1 MTSISVTASVGYTRL
16 GAATTASEK
25 RTQVLAANART
36 GVGESGG
43 AGAAQSASSD
53 SSAVILDLSVTA
65 QVTLSQVTG
74 PQATTATSSDPADSY
89 YEQFFPTRDGF
100 SSSALAAA
108 VSDPGAE
115 SFSSGKTLD
124 EVAAS
129 ARASMDANYSA
140 MAAGGKPFDY
150 NSNEGDDWYSLMGNL
165 DRRALYA
172 VSSNQGG
179 QFTQQ
184 EQDIAQSVMSQ
195 QQGLAMGLY
204 SGPTRLQGNFAD
216 PYAGSNSARFAAAA
230 HWLDG
235 VSNDEKSSVAWAMSR
250 ASAQTAYDWTTDDSG
265 QPKQNLDSEN
275 PLVKLIRTAM
285 ETMKQSASRDHT
297 NGRITITDDLKK
309 QPWFQGFEDQLDNAV
324 AQTQALYG
332 ISA

>member
-1 MTSISVTASVGYTRL
+1 MNSISVTASVSYTRL
-16 GAATTASEK
+16 AVSTTSGNSRAQ
-25 RTQVLAANART
+25 TLA
-36 GVGESGG
+36 G
-43 AGAAQSASSD
+43 AGANPGTGNAGGPSANSG
-53 SSAVILDLSVTA
+53 SAVILDLSVTA
-65 QVTLSQVTG
+65 QMTLSQT
-74 PQATTATSSDPADSY
+74 TTAAASDPADSY

-100 SSSALAAA
+100 SSAALAAA
-108 VSDPGAE
+108 VTDPGAE

-184 EQDIAQSVMSQ
+184 EQGIAQSIMSQ

-204 SGPTRLQGNFAD
+204 SGPTRLAGNFAD
-216 PYAGSNSARFAAAA
+216 PYGGDNPARFAAAV

-250 ASAQTAYDWTTDDSG
+250 ASAQTAYDWTTDDS
-265 QPKQNLDSEN
+265 QPKQDLDSEN

-285 ETMKQSASRDHT
+285 ETMKQGAARDHT
-297 NGRITITDDLKK
+297 NGNVNTADDLKK
-309 QPWFQGFEDQLDNAV
+309 QPWFQGFDDQLDDAI
-324 AQTQALYG
+324 AQTKALYG